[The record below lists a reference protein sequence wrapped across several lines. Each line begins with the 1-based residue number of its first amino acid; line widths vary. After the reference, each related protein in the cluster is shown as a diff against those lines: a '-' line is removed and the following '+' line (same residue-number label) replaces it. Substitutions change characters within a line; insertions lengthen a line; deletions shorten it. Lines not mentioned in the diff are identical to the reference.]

1 MGISFRVNKKQ
12 DIKLFRLLQQQ
23 AGVSRRKAQELI
35 AAGEVEVNGAILCD
49 PFAHIYPE
57 MVGEFRLRGHPLSV
71 LAPDYRIYRCNKLAG
86 VLCTHDD
93 PHYGR
98 TVGRLLR
105 AEGFIG
111 YSWAGRLD
119 QDAEGLIL
127 LTNDGRLVHRLTH
140 PRYQVTK
147 IYQVWPTRLPK
158 SDRLKDMFSEMQ
170 RGIEDSGE
178 TLKIL
183 DGEAN
188 RGSPWI
194 TLTLTEGKK
203 NEIKRLFSHF
213 NLEVFRLRRVKIGP
227 IDLGDLPF
235 GAISR
240 LDTEEV
246 QGLYSWLE
254 GPGE

>member
-1 MGISFRVNKKQ
+1 MNKKQ
-12 DIKLFRLLQQQ
+12 EVKLFRLLQQQ

-35 AAGEVEVNGAILCD
+35 AAGEVEVNGAILCN

-57 MVGEFRLRGHPLSV
+57 MVSEFRLRGHPLSV
-71 LAPDYRIYRCNKLAG
+71 LTPDHRIYRYNKPTG

-98 TVGRLLR
+98 TVGRRLR

-127 LTNDGRLVHRLTH
+127 LTNDGHLVHRLTH
-140 PRYQVTK
+140 PRYQVAK
-147 IYQVWPTRLPK
+147 VYHVWPVCLPK
-158 SDRLKDMFSEMQ
+158 RDRLKDMFSEMQ

-183 DGEAN
+183 GGEVS
-188 RGSPWI
+188 RGSPRV

-213 NLEVFRLRRVKIGP
+213 NLEVSRLRRVKIGP

-254 GPGE
+254 QVR